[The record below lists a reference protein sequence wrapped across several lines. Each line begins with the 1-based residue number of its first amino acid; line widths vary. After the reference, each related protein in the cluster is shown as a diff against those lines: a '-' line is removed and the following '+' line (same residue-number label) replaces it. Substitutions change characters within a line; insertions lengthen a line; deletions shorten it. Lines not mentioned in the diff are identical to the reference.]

1 MQIRFSKMQGL
12 GNDFI
17 LIDGRQQ
24 PFEPHAELIQ
34 RLADRRTGIGFDQ
47 ALVLEAPREPGTAL
61 YYRVFNADGSEVEQC
76 GNGARCI
83 ARLLDPSRPGEE
95 ILLQSAGGI
104 IRARCLENGDVLVDM
119 GVPCFSPE
127 AIPIQTEKEQESYS
141 LRVADDSIQ
150 VGAVSMGNPHA
161 VLQVENV
168 ATAPVAQ
175 LGPAICCHPF
185 FPRQANV
192 GFMEI
197 ANRST
202 LKLRV
207 YERGA
212 GETLACGTGAC
223 AAAVMARHWGQTDE
237 SVEVQLPGGRLQV
250 SWKGEGQSVWMSG
263 PAEFVFEGKFDL

>member
-17 LIDGRQQ
+17 LIDARRQ
-24 PFEPHAELIQ
+24 PFDPHPELIQ
-34 RLADRRTGIGFDQ
+34 RLSDRRTGIGFDQ
-47 ALVLEAPREPGTAL
+47 ALVLEAPHEPGTTL

-83 ARLLDPSRPGEE
+83 ARLLDASRPGQEM
-95 ILLQSAGGI
+95 LLQSAGGK

-127 AIPIQTEKEQESYS
+127 AIPIRAEKEQESYF
-141 LRVADDSIQ
+141 LQVAGDTRQ

-161 VLQVENV
+161 VLKVEQV

-175 LGPAICCHPF
+175 LGPAICTHPF
-185 FPRQANV
+185 FPSQVNV

-197 ANRST
+197 ANKST

-223 AAAVMARHWGQTDE
+223 AAAVMARRWGQTDE
-237 SVEVQLPGGRLQV
+237 SVEVLLPGGRLQV
-250 SWKGEGQSVWMSG
+250 SWKGEGHPVWMSG

>member
-17 LIDGRQQ
+17 LIDARQQ
-24 PFEPHAELIQ
+24 PFDPQAELIQ
-34 RLADRRTGIGFDQ
+34 SLADRRTGIGFDQ
-47 ALVLEAPREPGTAL
+47 ALVLEAPREPGTDL

-83 ARLLDPSRPGEE
+83 ARLLDPARPGEE
-95 ILLQSAGGI
+95 ILLQSAGGT
-104 IRARCLENGDVLVDM
+104 IRARCLESGDVLVDM
-119 GVPCFSPE
+119 GVPCFAPE
-127 AIPIQTEKEQESYS
+127 AIPFQAEKEQESYS
-141 LRVADDSIQ
+141 LQ
-150 VGAVSMGNPHA
+150 VEGATRRIGAVSMGNPHA
-161 VLQVENV
+161 VLQVEHV

-175 LGPAICCHPF
+175 LGPAICRHPF
-185 FPRQANV
+185 FPQQANV

-197 ANRST
+197 TNRST

-223 AAAVMARHWGQTDE
+223 AAAVMARRWGHTEE

-250 SWKGEGQSVWMSG
+250 SWKGEGHSVWMSG
-263 PAEFVFEGKFDL
+263 PAEFVFEGKIDL